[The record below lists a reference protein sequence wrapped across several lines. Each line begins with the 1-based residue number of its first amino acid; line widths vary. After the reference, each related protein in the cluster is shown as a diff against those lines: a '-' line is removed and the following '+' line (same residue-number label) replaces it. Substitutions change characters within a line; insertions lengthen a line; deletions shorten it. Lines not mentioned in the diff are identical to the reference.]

1 MTDTPIAPDDLLTY
15 PQAAEL
21 LGTAPAF
28 VERLVAERRIAHC
41 KLGHLVRIRRDDLDA
56 YVLEARVPAVN
67 R

>member
-1 MTDTPIAPDDLLTY
+1 MTDTPTTPDDLLNY
-15 PQAAEL
+15 KQAAEL

-41 KLGHLVRIRRDDLDA
+41 KLGHLVRVRRDDLDA
-56 YVLEARVPAVN
+56 YIQAARVPAAN

>member
-1 MTDTPIAPDDLLTY
+1 MTNPPTAPDDLLTY
-15 PQAAEL
+15 QQAAEV

-41 KLGHLVRIRRDDLDA
+41 KLGHLVRVRRDDLDA
-56 YVLEARVPAVN
+56 YIQAVRIPAVN